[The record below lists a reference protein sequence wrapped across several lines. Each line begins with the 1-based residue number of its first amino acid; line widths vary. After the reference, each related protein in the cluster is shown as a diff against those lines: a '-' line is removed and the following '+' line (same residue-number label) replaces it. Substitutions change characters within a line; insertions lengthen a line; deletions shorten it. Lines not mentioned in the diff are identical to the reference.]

1 MKEYKNLRDPI
12 PIQDSQEFMGRWMQE
27 WDEDPNVWQNPTET
41 TPYAR
46 TIAEY
51 WDEKFRQTQTRTVV
65 DQYLE
70 LPELQGATPRFREL
84 LESIVMSRFSQ
95 VARDRVSP
103 IELDE
108 FEALPLSQQVHQ
120 LEKLENLAAIVFE
133 WMLQQNQTPIPGR
146 VSLPMVSTKVKKKYG
161 QAPNQ

>member
-1 MKEYKNLRDPI
+1 MREYKNLRDPT
-12 PIQDSQEFMGRWMQE
+12 PIEDSQEHWGRWSQD

-41 TPYAR
+41 TPYTT
-46 TIAEY
+46 TISED
-51 WDEKFRQTQTRTVV
+51 WDEKFRQTETRTVV
-65 DQYLE
+65 DRYLE
-70 LPELQGATPRFREL
+70 LPQLRGATPRFREL
-84 LESIVMSRFSQ
+84 LESIVMSRYSQ

-120 LEKLENLAAIVFE
+120 LEKLENLAGIVFE

-146 VSLPMVSTKVKKKYG
+146 KSLPVVSETLKKKHG
-161 QAPNQ
+161 QKPNQ